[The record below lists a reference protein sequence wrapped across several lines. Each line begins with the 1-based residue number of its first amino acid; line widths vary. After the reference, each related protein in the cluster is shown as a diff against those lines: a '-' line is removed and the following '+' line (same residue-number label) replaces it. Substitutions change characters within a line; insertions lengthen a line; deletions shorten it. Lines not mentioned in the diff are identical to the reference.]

1 MAAVL
6 LMVPATALVAQ
17 PESPP
22 QTGSNPV
29 VVVDEVVPAQGRLL
43 AEDGRTFHV
52 TDRTVLEMGPNTIQG
67 PGALDALQPGMA
79 LRIVPEPDSD
89 PPRIERMRV
98 ETR

>member
-1 MAAVL
+1 MAAAL

-17 PESPP
+17 PASPP
-22 QTGSNPV
+22 QTGFTP

-43 AEDGRTFHV
+43 AEDGRAFQV
-52 TDRTVLEMGPNTIQG
+52 TARTVLEMGPNTLHG
-67 PGALDALQPGMA
+67 PGALEALQPGVA